1 MEEPRLPKPSQQLAF
16 FVVWRNFGTY
26 MIKAFATPDEARDAY
41 NDLIVLAETAKP
53 RDQHFEVYI
62 GLLIASHESEP
73 EW

>member
-1 MEEPRLPKPSQQLAF
+1 
-16 FVVWRNFGTY
+16 